1 MGRKSKKKIVTKM
14 NFNIVNWVTT
24 VVVMACGI
32 GFFTGAELKK
42 YTAVVMIL
50 AVVLPVVNIIISAVR
65 KKIRAGRI
73 MQLPF
78 YRDNQGNNLASVKD
92 FSLPMT
98 FIDENGDT
106 IWYNDKFKELFNS
119 DDPLK
124 KVHSIKRTLKELFL
138 LRVRARLIMGETS
151 FSMDVDFNGKSFF
164 MQGNVLDSCIMLYF
178 MDITDFQR
186 LKRETENSA
195 MAVGVVVM
203 DSYEEI
209 YQSDGESVVN
219 QVTAELGKMFDRW
232 LSDKHAV
239 LKKLIRDRYI
249 LLIEKQYLRELE
261 IDRFSIL
268 DEAKKI
274 SVGNRNNVTLSIGIS
289 LNGEH
294 IEDNF
299 KNASEA
305 CELALGRGGDQVII
319 RENGNDTYYGGSSVE
334 IERRTK
340 VKARAI
346 ANLLKDEIEKSSN
359 VLIMG
364 HSAGDMDALG
374 ASLAV
379 YRACCISGKSAGI
392 ILNKSNQSIELIMK
406 KLSAMPE
413 YAEVFIN
420 TSDALNLID
429 DGTLV
434 VVVDTYKQALTESPK
449 VLDYASRIAVI
460 DHHRRG
466 ADFIRDTVL
475 FYSETYASSTSELM
489 VEILG
494 YYTNNIT
501 LTKIE
506 AEAMYAGIWV
516 DTKSFTFKTGIRTFE
531 AASFLRSQGVNTID
545 VRRYF
550 QPDYETFSQ
559 VCNVTATSEVVHG
572 NIAIAICGPDIVNP
586 QFIAA
591 LSADQLLTISEIDAS
606 FVLSATEDYVYIS
619 GRSFGE
625 INVQVILEKM
635 GGGGHITA
643 AGTKVENSS
652 IVKVKRELIKH
663 IEEVIK

>member
-1 MGRKSKKKIVTKM
+1 VGRRKKRKITAKI
-14 NFNIVNWVTT
+14 NFNMVSWITAVA
-24 VVVMACGI
+24 VMACGI
-32 GFFTGAELKK
+32 GFFTGTELRK
-42 YTAVVMIL
+42 YAAVVVIL
-50 AVVLPVVNIIISAVR
+50 AVVLLLVNILMSAVKR
-65 KKIRAGRI
+65 RITAGRI
-73 MQLPF
+73 MQMPF
-78 YRDNQGNNLASVKD
+78 YRDSKGNSLAAVRD
-92 FSLPMT
+92 FNLPMV
-98 FIDENGDT
+98 FIDENGDA
-106 IWYNDKFKELFNS
+106 IWYNDPFKELFNS
-119 DDPLK
+119 VDPMK
-124 KVHSIKRTLKELFL
+124 KVHSIKRTIKELFL
-138 LRVRARLIMGETS
+138 LQVRARLIMEETS

-164 MQGNVLDSCIMLYF
+164 MQGVVLDSCIMLYF
-178 MDITDFQR
+178 VDITEFQK
-186 LKRETENSA
+186 LKRKTEDSA

-209 YQSDGESVVN
+209 YQSDGEAVVN
-219 QVTAELGKMFDRW
+219 QVSAELGKMFDRW
-232 LSDKHAV
+232 LADKHAV
-239 LKKLIRDRYI
+239 IRKLIRDRYI
-249 LLIEKQYLRELE
+249 LLIEKQYLRDLE
-261 IDRFSIL
+261 IERFSIL

-274 SVGNRNNVTLSIGIS
+274 SVGNRSNVTLSMGIS

-294 IEDNF
+294 VDENF
-299 KNASEA
+299 KHATEA

-319 RENGNDTYYGGSSVE
+319 REDSGDTYYGGSSVE

-340 VKARAI
+340 VKARVI

-374 ASLAV
+374 ASLSV
-379 YRACCISGKSAGI
+379 YRACCVSGKPARI
-392 ILNKSNQSIELIMK
+392 VLNKSNQSIELIMK
-406 KLSAMPE
+406 KLNALPE
-413 YAEVFIN
+413 YAEVFVN
-420 TSDALNLID
+420 TSDALNLMD

-434 VVVDTYKQALTESPK
+434 VVVDTYKQALTEAPK
-449 VLDYASRIAVI
+449 VLDYASRVAVI

-494 YYTNNIT
+494 YYASNIT
-501 LTKIE
+501 LPKIE

-531 AASFLRSQGVNTID
+531 AASFLRSQGVDTVE

-559 VCNVTATSEVVHG
+559 VCNVTATSEIING

-606 FVLSATEDYVYIS
+606 FVLSAAENYVYVS
-619 GRSFGE
+619 GRSLGD

-635 GGGGHITA
+635 GGGGHLTA
-643 AGTKVENSS
+643 AGTKVEDSTV
-652 IVKVKRELIKH
+652 VKVKRELIRH